1 MLLSVKN
8 LSTHFHAGPGKIARA
23 VDGVSFDLEQGK
35 TLALVGESG
44 CGKTQ
49 TAFSII
55 KLIAENGY
63 HPSGE
68 IIFKGRNLSQSTQEE
83 MRQLRGKDIAMIF
96 QEPMTSLN
104 PLFRI
109 SSDYRACGCFG
120 FLFFSLFFLRL
131 SLSLDREIWHQLH
144 PMS

>member
-8 LSTHFHAGPGKIARA
+8 LSTHFNAGSGKIARA

-55 KLIAENGY
+55 KLIAENGF
-63 HPSGE
+63 
-68 IIFKGRNLSQSTQEE
+68 ILQE
-83 MRQLRGKDIAMIF
+83 K
-96 QEPMTSLN
+96 
-104 PLFRI
+104 
-109 SSDYRACGCFG
+109 
-120 FLFFSLFFLRL
+120 FFSKT
-131 SLSLDREIWHQLH
+131 EIYQNLTRKRCVYYVEMIL
-144 PMS
+144 P